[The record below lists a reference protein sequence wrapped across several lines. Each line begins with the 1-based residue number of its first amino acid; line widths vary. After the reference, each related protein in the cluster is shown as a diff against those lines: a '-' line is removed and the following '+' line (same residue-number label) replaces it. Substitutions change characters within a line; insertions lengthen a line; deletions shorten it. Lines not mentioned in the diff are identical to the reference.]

1 MQIHA
6 ARSALVAEVIRQG
19 GLDADIDR
27 IAGGERVQL
36 ALRIGDPQLKRGTDA
51 DITRWAIAYCTA
63 KSWREVGRAA

>member
-6 ARSALVAEVIRQG
+6 RLALVAEVIRQG

-51 DITRWAIAYCTA
+51 DITRWAAPIAQP
-63 KSWREVGRAA
+63 SPGGSVGRAA